1 MVNWVTSE
9 KATVDER
16 AELRWSPG
24 LRFSTVACLLLVA
37 GSIKARTDL
46 ELLPGK
52 GPWRVIGG
60 QEQRLT
66 LVWRNATAKPLR
78 TPISTRVYQASSAT
92 TAPVQVTF
100 WKWLQIAPG
109 QTILD
114 SAIFEF
120 PPVRGETPF
129 LIQWIEGTNGVV
141 GITEASVYPPDLL
154 KELAA
159 LAGQKP
165 IAVFDPAGELKP
177 LLKKVNVPF
186 SDIEL
191 SGFDN
196 FEPILAVLG
205 PFESKAQMRE
215 GLAGSVKAMAR
226 KGAAV
231 VWLQPPPGPHDQLQP
246 SYFSVPDG
254 KGVIVVAQGLLVAN
268 LAEDP
273 QSQLNLIHICRVA
286 LRPKPP
292 RLPDLVSQP

>member
-1 MVNWVTSE
+1 MKSGIPKCFVLTLASVLFAHADALEQHLQFVLESR
-9 KATVDER
+9 DER
-16 AELRWSPG
+16 VLSGETAK
-24 LRFSTVACLLLVA
+24 V
-37 GSIKARTDL
+37 K
-46 ELLPGK
+46 
-52 GPWRVIGG
+52 
-60 QEQRLT
+60 LT
-66 LVWRNATAKPLR
+66 LRNHTAARVKADMRMRVWE
-78 TPISTRVYQASSAT
+78 ASSAT
-92 TAPVQVTF
+92 AGVINDRF
-100 WKWLQIAPG
+100 WKTLEVLPD

-114 SAIFEF
+114 SVTLNF
-120 PPVRGETPF
+120 PLVRGETRF
-129 LIQWIEGTNGVV
+129 LIQWIEGTNRVLGT
-141 GITEASVYPPDLL
+141 TEVLVYPPDLL
-154 KELAA
+154 KELRA

-231 VWLQPPPGPHDQLQP
+231 VWLQPPPGPHDQLRP
-246 SYFSVPDG
+246 SYFTVCEG
-254 KGVIVVAQGLLVAN
+254 KGAIVVAQGLLVAN

-273 QSQLNLIHICRVA
+273 QSQLNLIHLCRVA

-292 RLPDLVSQP
+292 RLPDFVSQP